1 MNCPK
6 CGKEMLRGSMHTQ
19 KYPFWTQQE
28 LRFFKAPTDLVE
40 LGPLDDD
47 DTSVFTRDPF
57 PEFPDAEICQECGL
71 VVFPCKIIEKKAE
84 K

>member
-19 KYPFWTQQE
+19 KSPFWTQQE
-28 LRFFKAPTDLVE
+28 LRFFKAPTDLV
-40 LGPLDDD
+40 
-47 DTSVFTRDPF
+47 FTHDPF

-71 VVFPCKIIEKKAE
+71 VVFPCKMIEKKAE

>member
-28 LRFFKAPTDLVE
+28 LRTLLVGHGWE
-40 LGPLDDD
+40 IEGEQLLEAGFPL
-47 DTSVFTRDPF
+47 VWLRCRAVNP
-57 PEFPDAEICQECGL
+57 
-71 VVFPCKIIEKKAE
+71 
-84 K
+84 

>member
-40 LGPLDDD
+40 LGHSM
-47 DTSVFTRDPF
+47 TMIRRCSRTTRFRSF
-57 PEFPDAEICQECGL
+57 PMRKFVKNADWSFSPAR
-71 VVFPCKIIEKKAE
+71 
-84 K
+84 

>member
-1 MNCPK
+1 MRKRNAARLDAHAEIP
-6 CGKEMLRGSMHTQ
+6 LLDAAV
-19 KYPFWTQQE
+19 WTQQE

-71 VVFPCKIIEKKAE
+71 VVFPCKMIEKKAE

>member
-40 LGPLDDD
+40 LGPLDDCLLY
-47 DTSVFTRDPF
+47 TSPSPRD
-57 PEFPDAEICQECGL
+57 
-71 VVFPCKIIEKKAE
+71 
-84 K
+84 

>member
-6 CGKEMLRGSMHTQ
+6 CGKERLRGSMHTQ
-19 KYPFWTQQE
+19 KYPFRTQQE

-40 LGPLDDD
+40 PGPLDDD

-57 PEFPDAEICQECGL
+57 PEFPDAEI
-71 VVFPCKIIEKKAE
+71 VKNADRSFSPAR
-84 K
+84 

>member
-40 LGPLDDD
+40 LGPL
-47 DTSVFTRDPF
+47 
-57 PEFPDAEICQECGL
+57 PDAEICQECGL
-71 VVFPCKIIEKKAE
+71 VVFPCKMIEKKA
-84 K
+84 KK

>member
-1 MNCPK
+1 M
-6 CGKEMLRGSMHTQ
+6 
-19 KYPFWTQQE
+19 

-47 DTSVFTRDPF
+47 DTSVFTHDPF

-71 VVFPCKIIEKKAE
+71 VVFPCKMIEKKAE

>member
-28 LRFFKAPTDLVE
+28 LRFSKRRPTLSNW
-40 LGPLDDD
+40 GRSM
-47 DTSVFTRDPF
+47 TMIRRCSRATRFRSF
-57 PEFPDAEICQECGL
+57 PMRKFVKNADWSFSPAR
-71 VVFPCKIIEKKAE
+71 
-84 K
+84 

>member
-57 PEFPDAEICQECGL
+57 RSFPMRKFVKNADWSFSPAR
-71 VVFPCKIIEKKAE
+71 
-84 K
+84 